1 MTIENLDE
9 FNAHYSS
16 DAYITKTG
24 RKVRKHRI
32 IFPSQSD
39 DVREVGK
46 EREEKFEDELR
57 RRRRLMPV
65 FYRKTQ
71 REEDK
76 VKAKEAKEARRAKL
90 RDIHRKRKE
99 LRLKMARKSKVNEML
114 MSPEMLSKREEI
126 IKSMKKRIQSLKD
139 KYGNDAKQIMYA
151 IATKRAIDSVRREKP
166 KPTTNTQEETIMN
179 VEQLLEQIFALD
191 EDTRAELFEMAAEV
205 EEELFNEEFGDQNTT
220 DTENLKE
227 GMTFKEFM
235 ASLKEEKSS
244 TGGELTRTPTGYIHK
259 RNYTYDPGKED
270 DEQDDNT
277 SSKTK
282 PKARGTYK
290 PRSAETKAAAAAK
303 AAAAKAANRAKRMA
317 ELNAKK

>member
-57 RRRRLMPV
+57 RKRRLMPV

-76 VKAKEAKEARRAKL
+76 VKAKETKEARRAKL

-99 LRLKMARKSKVNEML
+99 LRLKMSRKTKVNEML

-166 KPTTNTQEETIMN
+166 IPTNKQEETIMN
-179 VEQLLEQIFALD
+179 VEQLLEQIFTLD
-191 EDTRAELFEMAAEV
+191 EDARAELFEMAAEV

-227 GMTFKEFM
+227 GLSFKEFM

-244 TGGELTRTPTGYIHK
+244 TGGEITKTSTGYKHK

-270 DEQDDNT
+270 DEQDDDK
-277 SSKTK
+277 SSESK